1 MTPITPQDVNKYIAT
16 IRINFENAYKT
27 QTDEEREIL
36 IKSWYVILKDYPK
49 EIVDKAVINSIK
61 YAKFAPRIGDIVEQI
76 EKLCEAYEKSDEE
89 LWAELT
95 GVLREVSRNRYA
107 YGYTFIDANGK
118 TQGDNA
124 RQRNKDIFER
134 LSPELKSYCS
144 NLSGLIAIAELTT
157 EDLNYEKG
165 RFLRVMPTIKQRA
178 KTRGETPAQLAV
190 LIQGL
195 TNRFTLGGSDN
206 TKLLKGD

>member
-1 MTPITPQDVNKYIAT
+1 MTPITPQDINKYIAT

-76 EKLCEAYEKSDEE
+76 EKLCEAYEKGEEE

-95 GVLREVSRNRYA
+95 GVLREVSRNIGRYS
-107 YGYTFIDANGK
+107 YTFIDANGK

-124 RQRNKDIFER
+124 RQRNEYIFEN
-134 LSPELKSYCS
+134 LSPELKAYC
-144 NLSGLIAIAELTT
+144 NNISGLYALAQYTAE
-157 EDLNYEKG
+157 EIGYEKG
-165 RFLRVMPTIKQRA
+165 RFMRLMPTIKQRV
-178 KTRGETPAQLAV
+178 KTRAETSPQLAV

-195 TNRFTLGGSDN
+195 TSRFTLGCAE
-206 TKLLKGD
+206 TKLLQGD

>member
-1 MTPITPQDVNKYIAT
+1 MTPIQPIDINKYITT

-36 IKSWYVILKDYPK
+36 IKSWYAILKDYPK

-76 EKLCEAYEKSDEE
+76 EKLCEAYEKGEEE

-95 GVLREVSRNRYA
+95 DALREVSRNLGRYS
-107 YGYTFIDANGK
+107 YTFIEANGK
-118 TQGDNA
+118 TQGENA
-124 RQRNKDIFER
+124 RRRNEYIFEN
-134 LSPELKSYCS
+134 LSPELKVYCS
-144 NLSGLIAIAELTT
+144 NISGLYALAQYNIEEIG
-157 EDLNYEKG
+157 YEKG
-165 RFLRVMPTIKQRA
+165 RFMRLMPNIKQRV
-178 KTRGETPAQLAV
+178 KTRAETNPQLAV

-195 TNRFTLGGSDN
+195 TSRFTLGGSNDM
-206 TKLLKGD
+206 KLLKGD

>member
-1 MTPITPQDVNKYIAT
+1 MTPIQPTDINKYITT

-36 IKSWYVILKDYPK
+36 IKSWYAILKDYPK

-76 EKLCEAYEKSDEE
+76 EKLCEAYEKGDEE

-95 GVLREVSRNRYA
+95 GVLREVSRNRYR
-107 YGYTFIDANGK
+107 YCHTFIDPNGK

-124 RQRNKDIFER
+124 RQRNKDIFEN
-134 LSPELKSYCS
+134 LSPELKAYCS
-144 NLSGLIAIAELTT
+144 NISGLLALAELTT

-178 KTRGETPAQLAV
+178 KTRDETSPQLAV
-190 LIQGL
+190 LIQEL
-195 TNRFTLGGSDN
+195 TSKFTLGCADM
-206 TKLLKGD
+206 KLLKGD

>member
-76 EKLCEAYEKSDEE
+76 EKLCEAYEKGDEE

-95 GVLREVSRNRYA
+95 GVLREVSRNRHSYS
-107 YGYTFIDANGK
+107 YTFIDANGK

-124 RQRNKDIFER
+124 RQRNKDIFEN
-134 LSPELKSYCS
+134 LSPELKAYCS
-144 NLSGLIAIAELTT
+144 NLSGLIALAEYTA
-157 EDLNYEKG
+157 EEINYEKG

-195 TNRFTLGGSDN
+195 SNHFALGCDN